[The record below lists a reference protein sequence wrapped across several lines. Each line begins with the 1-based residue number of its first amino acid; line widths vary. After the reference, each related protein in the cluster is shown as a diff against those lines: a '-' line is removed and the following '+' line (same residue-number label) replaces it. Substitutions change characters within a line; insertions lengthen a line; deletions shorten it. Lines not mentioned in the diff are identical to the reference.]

1 MKPSTIFGAAA
12 VLALSAGAALA
23 QTTTVDLSPITESL
37 ISILGTILTGVVAWI
52 GWYVKNLV
60 ASKVNLANTQLD
72 EQLQQMFNEAAARS
86 IAYAETVVKGAV
98 PKNIDV
104 KNEFVK
110 TAADYL
116 IKFWP
121 ELIQKVGLTPEKI
134 KETILARLPSG
145 EMTEKADAIVV
156 AKAGGPAAA
165 EAAKP

>member
-1 MKPSTIFGAAA
+1 MKPHPLTAACVALACASVPAAA
-12 VLALSAGAALA
+12 
-23 QTTTVDLSPITESL
+23 QTTVDLSPITESL
-37 ISILGTILTGVVAWI
+37 ISIMGAVLTVVAGWV
-52 GWYVKNLV
+52 GWYLKNLI
-60 ASKVNLANTQLD
+60 ASKVDLSNTQLD

-86 IAYAETVVKGAV
+86 IAYAETVVKGTV

-110 TAADYL
+110 VAADYL
-116 IKFWP
+116 VKFWP
-121 ELIQKVGLTPEKI
+121 DLVKKVGLTPEKV
-134 KETILARLPSG
+134 KDTILARLPSG